1 MLKTPG
7 FDYREKKVFGY
18 IYKKKISKHQKFH
31 SNYCACVFA
40 TLYGQIIYF
49 DEIFRIKNMLGPL
62 KVLNNL
68 YASMFN

>member
-31 SNYCACVFA
+31 SNYCMHVS
-40 TLYGQIIYF
+40 LQ
-49 DEIFRIKNMLGPL
+49 L
-62 KVLNNL
+62 
-68 YASMFN
+68 SMDK